1 MINDAS
7 RCSRAP
13 QPGVVIKGIMILGN
27 VICVFATIFLNA
39 MICVAVYK
47 VKRLR
52 NPSNVLLLSLS
63 VADLLVTADF
73 VFQIVFVSSEDDAIH
88 EPCLIMGK
96 YHYVIV
102 CIIIHH
108 LVAISIDRLIAIQW
122 HLRYVDVVTNFRIL
136 ACVTLV
142 WISGALL
149 SLLPYL
155 LASMDHQEEMEA
167 FYKFN
172 LGCSHPNATFHHKW
186 LQEKRNLTEGG
197 RMELLNK
204 AQTFLVLLLLLN
216 LALPFVVIA
225 ASYAVILKTSIKHYK
240 QIKAQEGSN
249 TTGRITE
256 IRAAKTIG
264 VIVVSF
270 LVCFTPMFTISVEQV
285 YKRPCWGKN
294 FALKGL
300 VMISS
305 LSAILNP
312 LIYAGR
318 NQKFKAAF
326 RKILGLKP
334 KEQST
339 VAPAVTNRLV
349 KWTRRQ
355 DNCSKAVSA
364 ELPQTKSE
372 SQVDSNKLNRSASK

>member
-1 MINDAS
+1 MKSTSNGS
-7 RCSRAP
+7 HCSGELSPEALEN
-13 QPGVVIKGIMILGN
+13 GTCILVN
-27 VICVFATIFLNA
+27 VICAVATVFLNS
-39 MICVAVYK
+39 MICAAVYK

-52 NPSNVLLLSLS
+52 NPSNVLLVSLS

-73 VFQIVFVSSEDDAIH
+73 VFQIVFLSAKDDTIYKS
-88 EPCLIMGK
+88 CLIMGQF
-96 YHYVIV
+96 HYTMV
-102 CIIIHH
+102 CIIILH
-108 LVAISIDRLIAIQW
+108 LVAISIDRLVAIQW
-122 HLRYVDVVTNFRIL
+122 HLRYVDVVTCTRML
-136 ACVTLV
+136 ACVMVV
-142 WISGALL
+142 WILGALMP
-149 SLLPYL
+149 SLCRL
-155 LASMDHQEEMEA
+155 LASNGYQKEMEA
-167 FYKFN
+167 FHKFN
-172 LGCSHPNATFHHKW
+172 LGCSRPNATFHHKW
-186 LQEKRNLTEGG
+186 LQEKRDLTDEG
-197 RMELLNK
+197 RRDLLGK
-204 AQTFLVLLLLLN
+204 AQTFLVLFLLIN
-216 LALPFVVIA
+216 LALPFAIIA

-294 FALKGL
+294 FAIKWL

-318 NQKFKAAF
+318 NQEFKAAF

-334 KEQST
+334 KAQNT
-339 VAPAVTNRLV
+339 VAPGVTNRLV
-349 KWTRRQ
+349 KWTRR
-355 DNCSKAVSA
+355 DSGTKTLSA
-364 ELPQTKSE
+364 ELSQNKPQN
-372 SQVDSNKLNRSASK
+372 QVESNKQ